1 MAYRETLWIC
11 WEWTGGLVSHL
22 SLVTS
27 VVLDRKVIQQSEPQI
42 YTLSTSGA
50 TMDKY
55 GPSRPQNMP
64 FDLLKPKCLLH
75 CLNHRGSHYFLVC

>member
-11 WEWTGGLVSHL
+11 WEWTWGGVQHL
-22 SLVTS
+22 SLATS
-27 VVLDRKVIQQSEPQI
+27 VVLDRNVIQQSEPQI

-50 TMDKY
+50 TVDKY

-64 FDLLKPKCLLH
+64 FDLLQPK
-75 CLNHRGSHYFLVC
+75 CLNHRGSHYFLVS